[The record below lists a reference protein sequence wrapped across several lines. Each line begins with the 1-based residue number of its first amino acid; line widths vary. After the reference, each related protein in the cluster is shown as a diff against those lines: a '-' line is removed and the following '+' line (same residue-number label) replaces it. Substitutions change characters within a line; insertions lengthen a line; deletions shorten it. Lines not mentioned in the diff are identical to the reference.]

1 MFCLNTIF
9 FFQNFNTLLML
20 RSGLVLGTSKTLLML
35 RSELVL
41 GTSKTLLMVCSEL
54 VLGTSKTQ
62 MKQIP
67 LSDVEGE
74 PVKIKK
80 MQIPVKN
87 KHACAKTA
95 KH

>member
-1 MFCLNTIF
+1 
-9 FFQNFNTLLML
+9 
-20 RSGLVLGTSKTLLML
+20 ML

-41 GTSKTLLMVCSEL
+41 GTSKTPLMLCSEL

-62 MKQIP
+62 MKQIL

-80 MQIPVKN
+80 NADTSEKQTCVRQNNSETLVSFPHRAQSAVKVT
-87 KHACAKTA
+87 KF
-95 KH
+95 